1 MKKKLNINRLRF
13 SKDRSVGGLRKE
25 SSKILRLSGN
35 YVYLLCSDGCENPYS
50 DELIQHKLNYY
61 LDPESYF
68 PGRDSFYQAYFGADF
83 VPNYK
88 RVFASQFYQKLKIPD
103 DYTILK
109 VFDAKTLNFFLS
121 TDNDEQ
127 IHIFSSDYDISFLE
141 TFLDEY
147 YYNKV
152 YDKNLKVH
160 EYILEKYADYF
171 ATKKF
176 IFYNTYADDEDDN
189 YLLISKN
196 PIPKIFKGIG
206 C

>member
-1 MKKKLNINRLRF
+1 
-13 SKDRSVGGLRKE
+13 
-25 SSKILRLSGN
+25 
-35 YVYLLCSDGCENPYS
+35 
-50 DELIQHKLNYY
+50 LNYY